1 MANDNIFQMLII
13 SNSLK
18 NLAYV
23 ERIDEAMN
31 GQEALDLVVQN
42 ERGYALGR
50 ERMYDLIFLDLGMP
64 ILDGYQACELIL

>member
-1 MANDNIFQMLII
+1 MLII

-23 ERIDEAMN
+23 EKIDEAMN

>member
-1 MANDNIFQMLII
+1 MLII

-18 NLAYV
+18 NLAYI
-23 ERIDEAMN
+23 EKIDEAMN

-42 ERGYALGR
+42 ERGYALGS